1 MVQKG
6 KKIHA
11 RVRALHANREQ
22 APVLCGYSAGRPADL
37 ASGNDQT
44 ASQLLPFS
52 Q

>member
-22 APVLCGYSAGRPADL
+22 ASGLCSYSAGRLADL
-37 ASGNDQT
+37 A
-44 ASQLLPFS
+44 
-52 Q
+52 